1 MTGMRARAARGILI
15 RPARPARPA
24 GRALLVLLLA
34 GLLSATVGAGSA
46 FGSGFLRV
54 LSESAPTNL
63 VPGGVGQVTLEV
75 SDLGNV
81 VTDGTGSPI
90 TIVDRL
96 PAGVVAL
103 GVSPTVKNGVETSCV
118 ITSVVT
124 CKFPGKINPYEQL
137 PIPIHVKIELPAG
150 TVTTLSQEV
159 TVEGGGA
166 PAASSVIGLHISGQ
180 PTPYGVASME
190 LGPFND
196 DGTPATQAGSQ
207 PFQLTTNLVLDQDEQ
222 RNPIELPKDVTFDLP
237 PGLIGNPTAA
247 GQCTIVEFA
256 ALVEETN
263 LCAANTV
270 VGVATLVVHEPATG
284 VLQKTV
290 PVFNLVPSHGEP
302 ARFGFEV
309 LGKVPVVIDTAVRSG
324 KDYGVLVNVN
334 DATETAGLL
343 SSQVTFW
350 GVPGDPRHNSARGW
364 ECVAGGFFTKQA
376 KKGPC
381 SATSAE
387 PEKPFLTLPTSCAAN
402 PSTEPF
408 VSRMST
414 DSWTNPGAFLG
425 AEYAWMNPAG
435 QLLGF
440 EGCGLLPF
448 TPGINVTPDQH
459 AASTPTGLEI
469 DVTAPQT
476 STLTPGQLAEAD
488 IRDTTVTLPDG
499 VQLSPS
505 AANGLEACAESQ
517 IGFTGFNTSLQI
529 NEFNTSPVSCPD
541 GSKLGSVKITTPLL
555 SHPLEGSV
563 YLASP
568 APNGASEPGRNPFNS
583 LVALY
588 LVAEDPVSGVLVKL
602 AGEGQIDENTLRVS
616 TTFRNTPQVP
626 FEDLQIELYDGPGAS
641 VTTPPLCGT
650 YATDGLFAPWS
661 GTGPVAVSSPF
672 TVTTGI
678 GGSPCPG
685 GVPFNPGVLAQ
696 SENPQAGAFSAF
708 TLELAR
714 ADGDQALKGL
724 AMHLPGGVAA
734 MLSSVTLCN
743 EAQAA
748 SSTCPADSEV
758 GHTTAIVGLG
768 PNPYEQ
774 TGGHVYITGPY
785 EGAPFGLEIVTPAK
799 AGPFDLGTVTVRSK
813 LEINP
818 NDASVTITSDPL
830 PTQLR
835 GIPLQLKRVLVT
847 VDRPGFQFNPTNC
860 NPSLITGTLTGDQG
874 ASAPIATP
882 FRVENCGS
890 LPFHPTFTAAT
901 KGRNSKANGAGLTVR
916 VGSTP
921 GQANIGKAQ
930 VILPSTLPS
939 RLTTI
944 QKACVDHVFEAN
956 PASCPE
962 GSLVGSATVHTPVLR
977 SPLAGPAYLVSHGGA
992 AFPDLEFVLQGE
1004 GITLILDG
1012 QTAIRKGVTS
1022 STFNSVPDAPVTSF
1036 ETILPQGP
1044 HSALTTNLPP
1054 RANYSLCGTNLK
1066 MPTTLTGQ
1074 NGAVLTQQT
1083 KIAVEG
1089 CGGVRHSKVKKLAR
1103 AQKLTR
1109 ALKTCRKKFKH
1120 SKPKRQK
1127 CERKARRKYGPVKRK
1142 HVAKKARA

>member
-1 MTGMRARAARGILI
+1 MSPLRRAA
-15 RPARPARPA
+15 
-24 GRALLVLLLA
+24 LLLLLG
-34 GLLSATVGAGSA
+34 GLLLATVGAGSA
-46 FGSGFLRV
+46 SASGFLRV

-63 VPGGVGQVTLEV
+63 APGHVGQVTLEV

-81 VTDGTGSPI
+81 VTDGTSSPI
-90 TIVDRL
+90 TITDKL
-96 PAGVVAL
+96 PAGVTAFE
-103 GVSPTVKNGVETSCV
+103 VSPTVKNGVETSCSV
-118 ITSVVT
+118 TTVVT

-137 PIPIHVKIELPAG
+137 PIQIRVKVELPAG
-150 TVTTLSQEV
+150 TVSTLPEEV
-159 TVEGGGA
+159 TVEGAGT
-166 PAASSVIGLHISGQ
+166 PAVMSTIPLHIDGQ
-180 PTPYGVASME
+180 QTGYGVASME
-190 LGPFND
+190 LGPFNE

-207 PFQLTTNLVLDQDEQ
+207 PFQLTTSLVLNQEAQ
-222 RNPIELPKDVTFDLP
+222 RNPIELPKDITFNLP
-237 PGLIGNPTAA
+237 PGLIGTPTAA
-247 GQCTIVEFA
+247 AQCTIVEFA

-302 ARFGFEV
+302 AKFGFEV

-324 KDYGVLVNVN
+324 KDYGVLVNVK

-350 GVPGDPRHNSARGW
+350 GVPGDARHNASRGW
-364 ECVAGGFFTKQA
+364 ECVAGSFYAKQA
-376 KKGPC
+376 KKGACP
-381 SATSAE
+381 ATSAE
-387 PEKPFLTLPTSCAAN
+387 PEKPFLTLPTSCASN
-402 PSTEPF
+402 PSVELF

-414 DSWTNPGAFLG
+414 DSWTNPGALLG

-448 TPGINVTPDQH
+448 TPGIDVTPVSQ
-459 AASTPTGLEI
+459 AASTPTGLRI
-469 DVTAPQT
+469 DVKVPQT
-476 STLTPGQLAEAD
+476 TTLTPGQLAEAD
-488 IRDTTVTLPDG
+488 VRDTTVTLPTG
-499 VQLSPS
+499 VELSPS
-505 AANGLEACAESQ
+505 AANGLEACTEDEV
-517 IGFTGFNTSLQI
+517 GFTGFNAALQI

-541 GSKLGSVKITTPLL
+541 QSKLGSVKITTPLL

-563 YLASP
+563 YLATP
-568 APNGASEPGRNPFNS
+568 APNGASEPGRNPFDS

-616 TTFRNTPQVP
+616 TTFRDAPQVP
-626 FEDLQIELYDGPGAS
+626 FEDLQLELYDGPRAS
-641 VTTPPLCGT
+641 VTTPPLCGS
-650 YATDGLFAPWS
+650 YSTDALFTPWS
-661 GTGPVAVSSPF
+661 GTGPLAVSAPF
-672 TVTTGI
+672 TVSSGV
-678 GGSPCPG
+678 GGSPCPA
-685 GVPFNPGVLAQ
+685 GVPFSPGVLAQ
-696 SENPQAGAFSAF
+696 SENPQAGAFSGFA
-708 TLELAR
+708 LELAR
-714 ADGDQALKGL
+714 ADGDQALRGL
-724 AMHLPGGVAA
+724 TMHLPTGVAA
-734 MLSSVTLCN
+734 MLSSVTLCG
-743 EAQAA
+743 EAQAV
-748 SSTCPADSEV
+748 SSSCPAGSEV
-758 GHTTAIVGLG
+758 GHATAIAGLG
-768 PNPYEQ
+768 PDPYEQ

-799 AGPFDLGTVTVRSK
+799 AGPFDLGTVTVRSR
-813 LEINP
+813 LQINP

-835 GIPLQLKRVLVT
+835 GIPLQLKRVLVS
-847 VDRPGFQFNPTNC
+847 VDRPGFEFNPTNC
-860 NPSLITGTLTGDQG
+860 NQMEINGTLTGDQG
-874 ASAPIATP
+874 AIAPIATP
-882 FRVENCGS
+882 FRVENCGA
-890 LPFHPTFTAAT
+890 LPFHPSFSAAT
-901 KGRNSKANGAGLTVR
+901 KGKNSKANGAGLTVR

-977 SPLAGPAYLVSHGGA
+977 SALRGPAYLVSHGGA

-1012 QTAIRKGVTS
+1012 QTAIRKGITS

-1036 ETILPQGP
+1036 ETVLPQGP

-1054 RANYSLCGTNLK
+1054 KANYSLCATKLT

-1074 NGAVLTQQT
+1074 NGAVITQQT

-1089 CGGVRHSKVKKLAR
+1089 CGAVMGKTNKKLTR
-1103 AQKLTR
+1103 AQKLR
-1109 ALKTCRKKFKH
+1109 KALVACRKQHKH
-1120 SKPKRQK
+1120 SKPKRRK
-1127 CERKARRKYGPVKRK
+1127 CERAARKHYGPLKK
-1142 HVAKKARA
+1142 HPAKKGAHKSSAGQRRS